1 MFSLFLWICKISEG
15 SQKNTFL
22 EWSKVDLNV
31 WNVSFGGVFLL
42 KSGFG
47 IFVPSMEPVFWHMVF
62 WINAYIL
69 VILGTLKTGFP
80 SPQQKIQDH
89 FSIEIP
95 PQNLHSTPLDQRLT
109 TLKCCFGYP
118 LIFGGFEVIM
128 KTLKCQFSKICLI
141 KKLHQWY

>member
-1 MFSLFLWICKISEG
+1 MFSLFLWIRQKSEG
-15 SQKNTFL
+15 SQNNTL
-22 EWSKVDLNV
+22 ERSKVDLNV
-31 WNVSFGGVFLL
+31 WIVCFGGVFLL
-42 KSGFG
+42 KSGFR
-47 IFVPSMEPVFWHMVF
+47 FFRSKPVFWHIVF

-80 SPQQKIQDH
+80 SPQQKIRDH